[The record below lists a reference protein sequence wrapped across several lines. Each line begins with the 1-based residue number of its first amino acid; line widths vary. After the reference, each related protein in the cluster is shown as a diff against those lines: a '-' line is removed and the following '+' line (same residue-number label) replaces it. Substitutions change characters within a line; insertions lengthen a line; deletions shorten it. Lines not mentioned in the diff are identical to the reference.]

1 MKLVNS
7 EKYFFKGTFFRV
19 FSGLVTKNPEKGQ
32 TVSKYD
38 FLSKYFIL
46 TEKHSCLFSF
56 LSAICLQ
63 FVSYLFTIS
72 QLFVYISSAIYY
84 ISSAVCLHFISCLF
98 TFHQLFVYF
107 FQVLNFWTKNEFCN
121 SVWGIS
127 VTKYWWSSVTV
138 SAKKSERRRKEK
150 RKFLSTITIFI

>member
-1 MKLVNS
+1 MHFRLFLKFFLDVRSPISTLRAPNDDINKISKLR
-7 EKYFFKGTFFRV
+7 KIFFKGTFFRV

-98 TFHQLFVYF
+98 TFFR
-107 FQVLNFWTKNEFCN
+107 C
-121 SVWGIS
+121 
-127 VTKYWWSSVTV
+127 
-138 SAKKSERRRKEK
+138 
-150 RKFLSTITIFI
+150 

>member
-1 MKLVNS
+1 MHFRLFLKFFLDVRSPISTLRAPNDDINQISKLRKN
-7 EKYFFKGTFFRV
+7 FFKEPFLGG

-98 TFHQLFVYF
+98 TFFR
-107 FQVLNFWTKNEFCN
+107 C
-121 SVWGIS
+121 
-127 VTKYWWSSVTV
+127 
-138 SAKKSERRRKEK
+138 
-150 RKFLSTITIFI
+150 